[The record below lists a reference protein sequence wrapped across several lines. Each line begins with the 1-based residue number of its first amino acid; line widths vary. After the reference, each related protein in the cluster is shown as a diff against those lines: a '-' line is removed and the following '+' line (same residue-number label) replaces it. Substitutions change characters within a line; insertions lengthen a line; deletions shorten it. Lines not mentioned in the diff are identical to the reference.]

1 LQEHEKQQTEQLQQ
15 KARIYNELQEKLDQ
29 QVIKQDFES
38 IEKAYQSLLPG
49 NKFFELRK
57 LKDDFLKQKSIVETG
72 ISTLK
77 KQLKD
82 FKKNESERSIED
94 LTAEEKQKQE
104 DFDSTRSNCEE
115 LRRKLNNN
123 TENITRLKNL
133 ENQIAEKEKE
143 CKRWRLLNTLIGDK
157 QGKKFNDFAQ
167 DLTLSQL
174 IYLANIRLQDLS
186 ERYKIDKAM
195 DVEDDGL
202 VAIDEDMGGQ
212 RRSVKTLSGGETFL
226 LSLSLALALSD
237 LASRNVEINSLFI
250 DEGFGTLD
258 PETLDQT
265 LDTLEKLQAES
276 GKTIGIISHVASL
289 KERIGTQIQL
299 TRNGQGYSSLVV
311 K

>member
-1 LQEHEKQQTEQLQQ
+1 M
-15 KARIYNELQEKLDQ
+15 
-29 QVIKQDFES
+29 
-38 IEKAYQSLLPG
+38 
-49 NKFFELRK
+49 
-57 LKDDFLKQKSIVETG
+57 
-72 ISTLK
+72 
-77 KQLKD
+77 
-82 FKKNESERSIED
+82 
-94 LTAEEKQKQE
+94 
-104 DFDSTRSNCEE
+104 
-115 LRRKLNNN
+115 RRKLNNN
-123 TENITRLKNL
+123 AENISRLKEL
-133 ENQIAEKEKE
+133 ENQIAEKEKD
-143 CKRWRLLNTLIGDK
+143 CRRWRLLNNLIGSRT
-157 QGKKFNDFAQ
+157 GKEFNNFAQ

-174 IYLANIRLQDLS
+174 IYLANIRLKDLS
-186 ERYKIDKAM
+186 ERYKIDKALEG
-195 DVEDDGL
+195 EDDGL

-289 KERIGTQIQL
+289 KERISTQIQL